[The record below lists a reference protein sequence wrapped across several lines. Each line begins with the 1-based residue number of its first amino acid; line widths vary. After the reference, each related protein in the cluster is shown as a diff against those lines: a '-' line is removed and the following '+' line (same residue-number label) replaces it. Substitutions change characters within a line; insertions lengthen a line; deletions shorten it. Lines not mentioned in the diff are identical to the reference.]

1 MYPSICR
8 KPLFD
13 NTGVGMDYE
22 TIEDEDARNNNST
35 INIHKQ
41 NQINKVQRF
50 ISCFKNQMLKWLI
63 IVLLH
68 KKSC

>member
-1 MYPSICR
+1 MYLSMYLSIYLSMYPSICR

-13 NTGVGMDYE
+13 NAGVGMDYE

-41 NQINKVQRF
+41 NQINKVERF
-50 ISCFKNQMLKWLI
+50 IYFLEI
-63 IVLLH
+63 
-68 KKSC
+68 